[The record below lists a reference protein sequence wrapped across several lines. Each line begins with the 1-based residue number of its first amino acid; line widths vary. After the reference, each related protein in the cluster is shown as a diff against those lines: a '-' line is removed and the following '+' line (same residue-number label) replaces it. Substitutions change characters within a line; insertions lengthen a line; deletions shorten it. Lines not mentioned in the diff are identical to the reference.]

1 MPKKHEDPKLTPIS
15 ENELG
20 QIEGG
25 FAEMQG
31 LPPDELTSTNIGCPP
46 PIGCD
51 IGCLPPTPTPTP
63 AS

>member
-1 MPKKHEDPKLTPIS
+1 MSKKFEDQKLTPLT

-31 LPPDELTSTNIGCPP
+31 KTPDELNSTNIGCPP

-51 IGCLPPTPTPTP
+51 IGCLPPTPAVTG
-63 AS
+63 